1 MKLLTL
7 SKLESFIRPYIVS
20 LPPHFVISQYSRARI
35 KLIKKLNEDEIPEE
49 IFHPPIEYHRKL
61 WGLTFRSPIMNA
73 AGMFKNCE
81 WYEHSY
87 RQGAGAYLGG
97 TSTINWRIGNNGQG
111 ILQPFV
117 PYPKSNC
124 ASNFLGLPNDGD
136 FINSN
141 RLEKII
147 KYENFPVGWSLSASS
162 DLHAFDWLKLFT
174 SSLKMYEKAGVD
186 FIEINERCPN
196 ISQNKE
202 YNSLEYRLKF
212 IKENF
217 LDQITRNLPV
227 IVKFSNDTQKEQ
239 IPFLMDLLFKLGYD
253 GVNFGNTSTNY
264 LEIRKKIHHAER
276 KLFDYFTKTFGGG
289 VSGKV
294 LKAKSLEIC
303 SSAVEYLNH
312 GKPSQEFHVI
322 RTGGIESLDDIKESE
337 KAGISLNQCFT
348 GYWENFSKYGHNV
361 YRQFFRS

>member
-1 MKLLTL
+1 MKPSTL

-20 LPPHFVISQYSRARI
+20 LPPNFVISQYSKARI
-35 KLIKKLNEDEIPEE
+35 KFIKKLSEEEMPEE
-49 IFHPPIEYHRKL
+49 VFYPPDKYHKIL
-61 WGLTFRSPIMNA
+61 WGLTFRSPILNA

-81 WYEHSY
+81 WYENSF

-97 TSTINWRIGNNGQG
+97 TSTINWRAGNNGQG

-117 PYPKSNC
+117 PYPKSSC

-136 FINSN
+136 FINSY
-141 RLEKII
+141 RLKRLT
-147 KYENFPVGWSLSASS
+147 KYKNFPVGWSLSTSS
-162 DLHAFDWLKLFT
+162 DLLAFDWLKLFV
-174 SSLKMYEKAGVD
+174 SSLKLIEKTGVD
-186 FIEINERCPN
+186 FIEINESCPN

-202 YNSLEYRLKF
+202 YKSLDDRLKY

-217 LDQITRNLPV
+217 LDIKTRNLPV

-239 IPFLMDLLFKLGYD
+239 IPFLINLLFKLGYD

-264 LEIRKKIHHAER
+264 SEMRKKIHHAER

-294 LKAKSLEIC
+294 LKDKSLELC
-303 SSAVEYLNH
+303 SSAVEYMNQ

-337 KAGISLNQCFT
+337 KAGISLNQWFT
-348 GYWENFSKYGHNV
+348 GYWENFSKFRHHV
-361 YRQFFRS
+361 YRRFFKG